1 MAETARKA
9 RLSVPSSS
17 LPWLVGLF
25 PCDRPA
31 PTACDAGDQV
41 AHSCALSNSSGRRQQ
56 TRQRK
61 AGDGG
66 SFLPEP
72 TQRDEASRGLSPDP
86 KDRDHQADGRFGQE
100 AAATNKRQLPGL
112 AAPEGRHSAD
122 PQAAFG
128 HHPFQS
134 QSHNYLRITVWLN
147 VRLTVAS
154 SAQASPIANARRGFA
169 RRTSRRP
176 RRSDCF
182 RLSASAISFSGGFVP
197 HITCD
202 KCMQSRCECGSSF
215 SNQNRDTNAMNE
227 L

>member
-1 MAETARKA
+1 MVGRP
-9 RLSVPSSS
+9 VPM
-17 LPWLVGLF
+17 
-25 PCDRPA
+25 RPA
-31 PTACDAGDQV
+31 SANSLRRGRS
-41 AHSCALSNSSGRRQQ
+41 SCAQLRVVKFIRAAAANSPAQGRR
-56 TRQRK
+56 RR
-61 AGDGG
+61 
-66 SFLPEP
+66 
-72 TQRDEASRGLSPDP
+72 R
-86 KDRDHQADGRFGQE
+86 
-100 AAATNKRQLPGL
+100 LPGL

-134 QSHNYLRITVWLN
+134 QSQNYLRITVWLN

-176 RRSDCF
+176 RQSDCF

-215 SNQNRDTNAMNE
+215 SNQNRDTDAMNE